1 MQKRDSMSVSR
12 DVQKCEQEDWAAVS
26 GSERIAPYRPD
37 QSWVEAYTT
46 GFSQTSIFIPTL
58 QRPHERRPM
67 ASRREHVSALFF
79 RSLNTTSSHRMF
91 SMGYRRAK
99 STQGNTHFQKRIFLA
114 NNFGI
119 TTRGP
124 TVYVQNF
131 DIISGKWAI
140 LKPVLTTAQLS
151 TLPQRLTHDPPKSRQ
166 DFYRAKVHDHCSN
179 PRRRPTLNS
188 ARAKKLKVNLTLPL
202 EVDQTTTMY
211 SWREPSTI
219 AILFCCQAWIGA
231 DYEKRALF
239 FFMSSRDR
247 VAMASLVLDL
257 RMHPF
262 VIPATIFLDVTHR
275 GLVLAL
281 WHVRESEDIAILGSI
296 WWPSPTD
303 FKVAAT

>member
-1 MQKRDSMSVSR
+1 MIIALSSACAQSRRQRRSIERDGRSWSSWQSADADQR
-12 DVQKCEQEDWAAVS
+12 SCRS
-26 GSERIAPYRPD
+26 YRP
-37 QSWVEAYTT
+37 Y
-46 GFSQTSIFIPTL
+46 
-58 QRPHERRPM
+58 
-67 ASRREHVSALFF
+67 SA
-79 RSLNTTSSHRMF
+79 
-91 SMGYRRAK
+91 
-99 STQGNTHFQKRIFLA
+99 
-114 NNFGI
+114 
-119 TTRGP
+119 P
-124 TVYVQNF
+124 
-131 DIISGKWAI
+131 
-140 LKPVLTTAQLS
+140 
-151 TLPQRLTHDPPKSRQ
+151 
-166 DFYRAKVHDHCSN
+166 
-179 PRRRPTLNS
+179 
-188 ARAKKLKVNLTLPL
+188 AKKLKVNLTLPL

-247 VAMASLVLDL
+247 VAMATLVLDL

-262 VIPATIFLDVTHR
+262 VVPTAIFLDVTPR

>member
-1 MQKRDSMSVSR
+1 M
-12 DVQKCEQEDWAAVS
+12 AAHS
-26 GSERIAPYRPD
+26 NRWLLR
-37 QSWVEAYTT
+37 
-46 GFSQTSIFIPTL
+46 
-58 QRPHERRPM
+58 
-67 ASRREHVSALFF
+67 
-79 RSLNTTSSHRMF
+79 
-91 SMGYRRAK
+91 
-99 STQGNTHFQKRIFLA
+99 
-114 NNFGI
+114 
-119 TTRGP
+119 
-124 TVYVQNF
+124 
-131 DIISGKWAI
+131 GKWVAGQSVRCCF
-140 LKPVLTTAQLS
+140 PVFGKELTVSFALA
-151 TLPQRLTHDPPKSRQ
+151 
-166 DFYRAKVHDHCSN
+166 F
-179 PRRRPTLNS
+179 S
-188 ARAKKLKVNLTLPL
+188 APAKKLKVNLTLPL

-247 VAMASLVLDL
+247 VAMATLVLDL

-262 VIPATIFLDVTHR
+262 VVPTTIFSDVTHR